1 MRILILSQW
10 FDPEPTFKGL
20 LFAQELERRGHQ
32 VEVLTGF
39 PNYPGG
45 KLYPGYRLRFW
56 QRERMGGISV
66 LRVPLYPSHDRSV
79 LGRVANYGSFAVSA
93 ALGSLFVTRPDV
105 IYVYHPPA
113 TLGLPALLA
122 KLWHRVPIVYDIQ
135 DLWPDTVAASG
146 MMRNQTVLR
155 LLNGWCRFVYSHADR
170 IAVLSPG
177 MKASLIS
184 RGVPEGKIET
194 IYNWCDE
201 SAVGGNGELPATL
214 GSGGDFTIVFAGTMG
229 FAQALDTV
237 LDAAQIC
244 ARTVPHSRFI
254 FIGGGV
260 DRERLERRARALS
273 LTNVRFIPRQP
284 VSEIGRYLSA
294 ADVLLVH
301 LRDDPLF
308 RITIPS
314 KTQAYMAAGKPI
326 LMAVRGDAADLVARS
341 GGGIVCE
348 PNDAASIAGAVES
361 LASCNSERLA
371 EMGQAGQE
379 FYTRELSLI
388 AGADSFE
395 RVLRE
400 AVN

>member
-1 MRILILSQW
+1 
-10 FDPEPTFKGL
+10 
-20 LFAQELERRGHQ
+20 
-32 VEVLTGF
+32 
-39 PNYPGG
+39 
-45 KLYPGYRLRFW
+45 
-56 QRERMGGISV
+56 
-66 LRVPLYPSHDRSV
+66 
-79 LGRVANYGSFAVSA
+79 
-93 ALGSLFVTRPDV
+93 
-105 IYVYHPPA
+105 
-113 TLGLPALLA
+113 
-122 KLWHRVPIVYDIQ
+122 
-135 DLWPDTVAASG
+135 
-146 MMRNQTVLR
+146 
-155 LLNGWCRFVYSHADR
+155 
-170 IAVLSPG
+170 
-177 MKASLIS
+177 
-184 RGVPEGKIET
+184 
-194 IYNWCDE
+194 
-201 SAVGGNGELPATL
+201 
-214 GSGGDFTIVFAGTMG
+214 
-229 FAQALDTV
+229 
-237 LDAAQIC
+237 
-244 ARTVPHSRFI
+244 
-254 FIGGGV
+254 
-260 DRERLERRARALS
+260 
-273 LTNVRFIPRQP
+273 VRFIPRQP